1 MREPFMSEFALEVE
15 KLVKVY
21 APRGKPAIR
30 AVDGLS
36 FSVPRGIIFGLLG
49 PNGAGKSTLLR
60 MLTTLTQPS
69 EGSARVLGFDVV
81 RKALEVRRRIA
92 SVKIGRASCR
102 ERL

>member
-1 MREPFMSEFALEVE
+1 MSEFALEVE

-69 EGSARVLGFDVV
+69 EGSARVLGFDLRV
-81 RKALEVRRRIA
+81 RFTMAKRQERRNYRY
-92 SVKIGRASCR
+92 CR
-102 ERL
+102 GF